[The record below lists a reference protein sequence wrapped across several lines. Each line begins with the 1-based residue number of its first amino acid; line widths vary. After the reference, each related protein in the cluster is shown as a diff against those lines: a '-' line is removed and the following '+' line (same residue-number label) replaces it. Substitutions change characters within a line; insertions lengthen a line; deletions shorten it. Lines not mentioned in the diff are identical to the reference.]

1 MNLYVSNISRTAQE
15 DALKELF
22 AAFGEVTSAKI
33 ISDRYTGESKGFGF
47 VEMSNTEEAKTA
59 MQELTNVNFCGRNL
73 VIAEAKPKTDSR
85 TSSTNNSN
93 SSGFN
98 RY

>member
-73 VIAEAKPKTDSR
+73 VIAEAKPKTDNR
-85 TSSTNNSN
+85 TSNNNSN